1 MKAINIDIKFKGYLN
16 YIVKTDMKRMQQ
28 VLLNLYSNAIK
39 FTDRNGKINIKVDKQ
54 IEIGKEMVLI
64 KVEDNGIGIKQED

>member
-1 MKAINIDIKFKGYLN
+1 
-16 YIVKTDMKRMQQ
+16 MKRMQQ